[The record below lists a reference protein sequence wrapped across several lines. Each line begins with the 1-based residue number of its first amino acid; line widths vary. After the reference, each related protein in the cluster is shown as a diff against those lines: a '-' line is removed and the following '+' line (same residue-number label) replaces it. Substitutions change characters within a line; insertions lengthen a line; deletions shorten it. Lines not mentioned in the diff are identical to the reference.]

1 MKAINKIN
9 DVITSVLKVICMILV
24 ALMTIVI
31 FLQIFCR
38 LFFTPLLWSEEASRI
53 MMIWLIF
60 LGSVLLYNMPRN
72 GHIKVDL
79 LDQAVPER
87 FRVYLAF
94 VVRVC
99 VILIILVGIV
109 GGFSLA
115 STSFKVKSTA
125 LDVPFTFIYGVIPLS
140 FALMI
145 WFSFTQLLNRLLGKG
160 EDPEEAR
167 QD

>member
-72 GHIKVDL
+72 GHIKV
-79 LDQAVPER
+79 E
-87 FRVYLAF
+87 
-94 VVRVC
+94 
-99 VILIILVGIV
+99 
-109 GGFSLA
+109 SE
-115 STSFKVKSTA
+115 K
-125 LDVPFTFIYGVIPLS
+125 
-140 FALMI
+140 
-145 WFSFTQLLNRLLGKG
+145 GKG
-160 EDPEEAR
+160 SVFFGNGDTRRVREKEHSAG
-167 QD
+167 